1 MNEDSA
7 FSVVVLPDPV
17 PPLTRTFSRARTAA
31 ASSSRSGADHVPTA
45 TRSSGVKPA
54 RRKRRIV
61 STGPSTASG
70 GMMTLTREPS
80 GSRASTSGSA
90 SSTRRP
96 SGARMRSIACRR
108 SASVS
113 NATPASSIRP
123 ARSTKTEPGPLTITS
138 STVAS
143 RSSGSSAPSPKDRS
157 TTRPTRSSRVSG
169 SSTPA
174 SRSTSA
180 RMRAWRSPSSPAPAS
195 RTSRS
200 RSAAARPSS
209 SSLTRPVG
217 RRGAMFAPRR
227 PSRRRRWNRLRAGC
241 AIRWLGG
248 SGHSGPAAGRLRASR
263 STPATRGGRSPSV
276 SGNGDHG
283 STHSRAVRPPGRF
296 ATFR

>member
-209 SSLTRPVG
+209 SSLTPPVG
-217 RRGAMFAPRR
+217 RRGTMFAPERTTPARGGRR
-227 PSRRRRWNRLRAGC
+227 TGDPALGQCGR

-248 SGHSGPAAGRLRASR
+248 SGPLGTGHWFLASGSSMVHSWPMGRTRSQLRE
-263 STPATRGGRSPSV
+263 SV
-276 SGNGDHG
+276 SG
-283 STHSRAVRPPGRF
+283 
-296 ATFR
+296 